1 MRCPRCDHP
10 VQFCECLPP
19 SERALLE
26 PKTLFVDLG
35 WGRPYRI
42 RTPTPLLVALLLS
55 ALLILPLLLFALP
68 LAAVAA
74 LTAATGDVSLLHQ
87 VLGFGGGA
95 VLALAGAWLLP
106 AALARILER
115 AATIHPGGHSAQPRG
130 PRPRS
135 LPR

>member
-19 SERALLE
+19 LERVLLE
-26 PKTLFVDLG
+26 SKTLLVDLG

-42 RTPTPLLVALLLS
+42 RTPTRLLTVLLLS
-55 ALLILPLLLFALP
+55 ALLILPLLFFALP

-74 LTAATGDVSLLHQ
+74 LTAAPGTASTWQ
-87 VLGFGGGA
+87 QILGFGGGA
-95 VLALAGAWLLP
+95 VLALIGAWLLP
-106 AALARILER
+106 GALMRILER
-115 AATIHPGGHSAQPRG
+115 TSHTGRSSVRPRG
-130 PRPRS
+130 PGQRF

>member
-19 SERALLE
+19 SQRALLE
-26 PKTLFVDLG
+26 SQTLLVDLG

-42 RTPTPLLVALLLS
+42 RAPGRPLTVLLLS

-68 LAAVAA
+68 LVAIAAF
-74 LTAATGDVSLLHQ
+74 TAAPGTAAPWHQ
-87 VLGFGGGA
+87 ALGFAGGA
-95 VLALAGAWLLP
+95 VLALGGAWLLP
-106 AALARILER
+106 AALLRVMEHR
-115 AATIHPGGHSAQPRG
+115 SDRRGGSVG
-130 PRPRS
+130 PRRPSPRS